1 MRPPARHPGRS
12 RRVTS
17 PTQPHG
23 CQRRTAEGGTHRQGH
38 STKSLR
44 QSGPPIRSA
53 KLRPPTASG
62 RQSRCRVSRH
72 SDRKPSMNPVRL
84 AHSANPLRQVAPQ
97 SRSANQVRQA
107 ESAKRQGPAKP
118 PPSFPALGSETVD
131 GSRSTRP
138 LRQLTPPSRSANQVR
153 QAETANRQRPAKP
166 PPSLP
171 ALGSEAVDESRSTR
185 PHRHRTT
192 PSHSAKLVRQAKGA
206 KLRPPAAGEAA
217 AGFQHSDRKPSM
229 NPVPLAHSANSLRHG
244 FPTTRSLNPPWLMGG
259 GWVAW

>member
-1 MRPPARHPGRS
+1 MRPSARHPGRS

-38 STKSLR
+38 SAKSLR
-44 QSGPPIRSA
+44 QSKGA

-62 RQSRCRVSRH
+62 RQSCCRVSRH

-84 AHSANPLRQVAPQ
+84 AHSANPLRQP
-97 SRSANQVRQA
+97 
-107 ESAKRQGPAKP
+107 
-118 PPSFPALGSETVD
+118 
-131 GSRSTRP
+131 
-138 LRQLTPPSRSANQVR
+138 TPPSRAANQVR
-153 QAETANRQRPAKP
+153 QAETANRQRSAKP

-192 PSHSAKLVRQAKGA
+192 PSHSAKRVRQAKGA

-229 NPVPLAHSANSLRHG
+229 NPVRPAHTANPLRQVAPPIRCAKLR
-244 FPTTRSLNPPWLMGG
+244 PPS
-259 GWVAW
+259 

>member
-38 STKSLR
+38 SAKSLR
-44 QSGPPIRSA
+44 QSKGA

-72 SDRKPSMNPVRL
+72 PDQKPSMNPVRL
-84 AHSANPLRQVAPQ
+84 AHSANPLRQPTPP
-97 SRSANQVRQA
+97 SRSANPLRQA
-107 ESAKRQGPAKP
+107 ETANRQRPAKPLPSLPAPGSETVDESCSTRPLRQLTPPARSAKSLRQTGPPSKGRQAETAKHQGPAKP

-138 LRQLTPPSRSANQVR
+138 LRQPTPP
-153 QAETANRQRPAKP
+153 T
-166 PPSLP
+166 
-171 ALGSEAVDESRSTR
+171 
-185 PHRHRTT
+185 
-192 PSHSAKLVRQAKGA
+192 HSAKSRRQSG
-206 KLRPPAAGEAA
+206 PP
-217 AGFQHSDRKPSM
+217 S
-229 NPVPLAHSANSLRHG
+229 
-244 FPTTRSLNPPWLMGG
+244 
-259 GWVAW
+259 

>member
-62 RQSRCRVSRH
+62 RQSRCRVSRP
-72 SDRKPSMNPVRL
+72 SDRKPSINPVRL
-84 AHSANPLRQVAPQ
+84 AHSANPLRQVAP
-97 SRSANQVRQA
+97 
-107 ESAKRQGPAKP
+107 
-118 PPSFPALGSETVD
+118 
-131 GSRSTRP
+131 
-138 LRQLTPPSRSANQVR
+138 PSRAANQVR
-153 QAETANRQRPAKP
+153 QAETANRQRSAKP

-171 ALGSEAVDESRSTR
+171 ALGAEAVDESRSTR
-185 PHRHRTT
+185 PLRQPTP
-192 PSHSAKLVRQAKGA
+192 PSHSAKRVRQAKGA
-206 KLRPPAAGEAA
+206 ELRPPNTRGRRSRRRVSRP
-217 AGFQHSDRKPSM
+217 SDRKPSM
-229 NPVPLAHSANSLRHG
+229 DPVRLAHSADPLRQVA
-244 FPTTRSLNPPWLMGG
+244 PPIRSANQRAPN
-259 GWVAW
+259 

>member
-62 RQSRCRVSRH
+62 RQSRCRVSRP
-72 SDRKPSMNPVRL
+72 SDRKPSINPVRL
-84 AHSANPLRQVAPQ
+84 AHSANPLRQVAP
-97 SRSANQVRQA
+97 
-107 ESAKRQGPAKP
+107 
-118 PPSFPALGSETVD
+118 
-131 GSRSTRP
+131 
-138 LRQLTPPSRSANQVR
+138 PSRAANQVR
-153 QAETANRQRPAKP
+153 QAETANRQRSAKP

-192 PSHSAKLVRQAKGA
+192 PTHSAKLVRQAKGA

-229 NPVPLAHSANSLRHG
+229 NPVRPAHSANPLRQPTPPTHSAKSLRQSG
-244 FPTTRSLNPPWLMGG
+244 PPS
-259 GWVAW
+259 